1 MIKSLKDVAR
11 DFCGVRSRKRKK
23 REKKET
29 NKKFG
34 EFFPVSPK
42 AFLQAGALLGISS
55 MFLPSEYKN
64 PPSHRP
70 IDGARNARGI
80 GN

>member
-23 REKKET
+23 KDT
-29 NKKFG
+29 NKKFDDLV
-34 EFFPVSPK
+34 PVSPK
-42 AFLQAGALLGISS
+42 AFLQAGALRITSS
-55 MFLPSEYKN
+55 MFIPSGYKN

-70 IDGARNARGI
+70 IDGAKNARGI